1 MYLFEF
7 VPLTLVWRRDHHFHS
22 PGAESAPE
30 RVGAMHIILVDDHPL
45 FREALRS
52 TIRIGLSHARIEEA
66 DSIEAAKTVLA
77 ERPGID
83 VIVLDLSMKGV
94 SGFDGMM
101 SLRIRFPRIPIL
113 VCSGLEEGRIVR
125 EALRLGAA
133 GFVPKSAT
141 RATYMEALEC
151 IMRGSIFVPDL
162 AQVQEAEAEASET
175 ADASARIAALTPAQM
190 NVLSIKRGKLNK
202 QIAFE
207 LGIGDS
213 MVKAHVSEIMRKLGV
228 RNRTQVALCASAL
241 DFDRVG
247 M

>member
-1 MYLFEF
+1 
-7 VPLTLVWRRDHHFHS
+7 
-22 PGAESAPE
+22 
-30 RVGAMHIILVDDHPL
+30 MHIILVDDHPL

-52 TIRIGLSHARIEEA
+52 TIRLGLPAARIEEA
-66 DSIEAAKTVLA
+66 ESIEAAKAVLA
-77 ERPGID
+77 EKPGID

-94 SGFDGMM
+94 TGFDGMI

-133 GFVPKSAT
+133 GFVPKSAART
-141 RATYMEALEC
+141 TYMEALDC

-162 AQVQEAEAEASET
+162 PSCEAAGGEG

-190 NVLSIKRGKLNK
+190 NVLSMIKRGKLNK

-241 DFDRVG
+241 DFDRIG

>member
-1 MYLFEF
+1 
-7 VPLTLVWRRDHHFHS
+7 
-22 PGAESAPE
+22 
-30 RVGAMHIILVDDHPL
+30 MHIILVDDHPL

-52 TIRIGLSHARIEEA
+52 TIRLGLPHARIEEA
-66 DSIEAAKTVLA
+66 DSIGAAKAVLA

-94 SGFDGMM
+94 TGFDGMM

-141 RATYMEALEC
+141 RATYVEALDC
-151 IMRGSIFVPDL
+151 IMRGSIYVPDL
-162 AQVQEAEAEASET
+162 AQQVHEPEASET
-175 ADASARIAALTPAQM
+175 TDASARIAALTPAQM
-190 NVLSIKRGKLNK
+190 NVLSMIKRGKLNK